1 MLCNTEWSALKRTCA
16 CVRQK
21 QADACLHLC
30 IYLSLYIH
38 LNESSLSEGTCM
50 CRLLCCRMSPLIV
63 QHRQNFL
70 ANYFLLLCGETRK
83 MASDCSNFIS
93 ISKWASSCVSFC
105 TISKSFCYCFIFLL
119 LFTKMAETFS
129 HAIWCILSPRFHFCA
144 ITDCPGAMI
153 FRLHLLEKCW
163 YFWLPTLNIH
173 HINGF

>member
-1 MLCNTEWSALKRTCA
+1 MNVCMRETKTGR
-16 CVRQK
+16 CVF
-21 QADACLHLC
+21 A
-30 IYLSLYIH
+30 SLYLFVPVHSPKRVFTLWGH
-38 LNESSLSEGTCM
+38 LHVQVTVLQDEPTDSSAQTEFPCKLFPPFVWGDEENG
-50 CRLLCCRMSPLIV
+50 LIS
-63 QHRQNFL
+63 
-70 ANYFLLLCGETRK
+70 
-83 MASDCSNFIS
+83 ASDCSNFIS

-129 HAIWCILSPRFHFCA
+129 HAMWCILSPRFHFCA